1 MRIIFI
7 IILLSFGT
15 KAKPEGIFSWLF
27 GSGEEIISEIKLVN
41 KCQLDS
47 KYFVVRDLES
57 GKTAAFINGK
67 AKLPTKAKSS
77 IQLQLSSSVK
87 HVIFEGNAVSA
98 KLDAD
103 LTALGAS
110 FSQTEAGAGT
120 ALALS
125 HFFGAGMSGRF
136 KQGGSLIDPSSC
148 WPFSIRAIKVLE
160 MATAVPFSM

>member
-27 GSGEEIISEIKLVN
+27 RSGEEIIAEIKLVN

-47 KYFVVRDLES
+47 KYFVIRDLES

-67 AKLPTKAKSS
+67 AKLVTKAKSS

-87 HVIFEGNAVSA
+87 NVIFEGNAVSA
-98 KLDAD
+98 KRKMKLVAD
-103 LTALGAS
+103 CSKRNLNDIS
-110 FSQTEAGAGT
+110 
-120 ALALS
+120 
-125 HFFGAGMSGRF
+125 
-136 KQGGSLIDPSSC
+136 KN
-148 WPFSIRAIKVLE
+148 
-160 MATAVPFSM
+160 

>member
-57 GKTAAFINGK
+57 GKSASFINGK
-67 AKLPTKAKSS
+67 AKLATKAKSS

-98 KLDAD
+98 KRKMNLVAD
-103 LTALGAS
+103 CSKRNLNDIS
-110 FSQTEAGAGT
+110 
-120 ALALS
+120 
-125 HFFGAGMSGRF
+125 
-136 KQGGSLIDPSSC
+136 KN
-148 WPFSIRAIKVLE
+148 
-160 MATAVPFSM
+160 